1 MTFRFVFILFFT
13 LISIKSYSTFLD
25 SVKYYVKT
33 HKPQI
38 IGGLSGRN
46 TFIGNSKNKVA
57 GIYAGAVYGNKIGF
71 SAGIYR
77 LSSPIN
83 KTVTYNAFQPDEY
96 KQKEISKFWY
106 LGLQSDYKFY
116 KNKKWTLNIPLRIGI
131 GSANTRCYDLSASK
145 NFIKKTNIAIFPI
158 ESGMDFLYSLNWWIG
173 ISGGLGSR
181 IVLGKNTSYRYSGTY
196 YTFGTVIF
204 FSNIYKKIPVEY
216 RNKIESHKPKIFK

>member
-1 MTFRFVFILFFT
+1 MVVRILYILFF
-13 LISIKSYSTFLD
+13 LIINLKAFSSVFD
-25 SVKYYVKT
+25 SAKYYIKNY
-33 HKPQI
+33 KPQI

-46 TFIGNSKNKVA
+46 TFIGSSKNKVA
-57 GIYAGAVYGNKIGF
+57 GIYTGVEYGNKIGF
-71 SAGIYR
+71 TAGIYW

-116 KNKKWTLNIPLRIGI
+116 KNKKWTLNIPLRLGM
-131 GSANTRCYDLSASK
+131 GSANTRCYDLSLSK
-145 NFIKKTNIAIFPI
+145 NFIKKNNIVIFPV
-158 ESGMDFLYSLNWWIG
+158 ESGMDFLYSINWWIG

-181 IVLGKNTSYRYSGTY
+181 IVLGNNTSYRYSGTY

-204 FSNIYKKIPVEY
+204 FSNIYKKIPLEY
-216 RNKIESHKPKIFK
+216 RSKMDAFKPNILK